1 MLNLLVLAILI
12 GLLTFYLTNVMVYNF
27 ADEDSNG
34 GPLKLPDIFIYNTF
48 TLQTRNAN
56 LFDAIRALTGFYII
70 RPPDKKTHIWEV
82 KQSAVD
88 GVWACPHCLGFW
100 VAAILTLV
108 LGRQPEIPFFILT
121 FGAAA
126 GWSSFLHYAIEA
138 LENGKSLREMQRGTG
153 SQERSDEGSATD
165 ETR

>member
-27 ADEDSNG
+27 ADESSNG
-34 GPLKLPDIFIYNTF
+34 GPLRFPDIFIYNTF

-56 LFDAIRALTGFYII
+56 LFDVIRALTSFYII
-70 RPPDKKTHIWEV
+70 RPSDKKTHIWEV
-82 KQSAVD
+82 KTSAVE

-108 LGRQPEIPFFILT
+108 LGRQPEIPFFILV

-126 GWSSFLHYAIEA
+126 GVSSFLHYAIEA
-138 LENGKSLREMQRGTG
+138 LEYGKSMREVQRGSG
-153 SQERSDEGSATD
+153 SESGSTEGSPTD

>member
-12 GLLTFYLTNVMVYNF
+12 GLLTFYLTSVMVYNF

-34 GPLKLPDIFIYNTF
+34 GPLKLPNIVVYNTF
-48 TLQTRNAN
+48 TFQARPAN
-56 LFDAIRALTGFYII
+56 LFDAIRALTNFYTL
-70 RPPDKKTHIWEV
+70 RDTDKKTHIWEI
-82 KQSAVD
+82 KQTAVD

-100 VAAILTLV
+100 VAAVLTFFLA
-108 LGRQPEIPFFILT
+108 RQPEIPFFILV

-126 GWSSFLHYAIEA
+126 GMSSFLHYAIEA

-153 SQERSDEGSATD
+153 SQERSDESSKPD
-165 ETR
+165 EAG